1 MLLTELLKLFENN
14 FNISEDCFISI
25 VKSNNIKLSQRLLSE
40 IKVEKNLNAKNNTTI
55 SNKDI
60 PINNQ
65 DVDLE
70 TNSKKEKQVRGRGR
84 PRKSEGR
91 VEEETV
97 IVDVER
103 IMIGAK
109 EYYKTKENVI
119 LNKELEI
126 EGILR
131 DGEIVNYEVDLIQ

>member
-1 MLLTELLKLFENN
+1 M
-14 FNISEDCFISI
+14 
-25 VKSNNIKLSQRLLSE
+25 SE
-40 IKVEKNLNAKNNTTI
+40 IKVEKNLHAKNNTTI

>member
-1 MLLTELLKLFENN
+1 MLLTELLKLFSNN
-14 FNISEDCFISI
+14 FNISEDRLISI
-25 VKSNNIKLSQRLLSE
+25 VESNNIKLNQRLLSE
-40 IKVEKNLNAKNNTTI
+40 IKVEKKLNAKNNTTI

-60 PINNQ
+60 LINNLK
-65 DVDLE
+65 DDLE
-70 TNSKKEKQVRGRGR
+70 TNSKKEKPVRGRGR

-91 VEEETV
+91 EEEETV

-103 IMIGAK
+103 IMIGAN

-131 DGEIVNYEVDLIQ
+131 DGKIVNYEVD

>member
-91 VEEETV
+91 VEEDTV

>member
-1 MLLTELLKLFENN
+1 MLLTELLKLFENT
-14 FNISEDCFISI
+14 FNISEDRFISI
-25 VKSNNIKLSQRLLSE
+25 IESNNIKLSQRLLSE
-40 IKVEKNLNAKNNTTI
+40 IKVEKKSTANNSELT

-60 PINNQ
+60 VVNNEDIN
-65 DVDLE
+65 LE
-70 TNSKKEKQVRGRGR
+70 TNSKKEKPLRGRGR
-84 PRKSEGR
+84 PRKREGKE
-91 VEEETV
+91 EEETV

-103 IMIGAK
+103 IMLGEN

-131 DGEIVNYEVDLIQ
+131 DGEIVSYDFQ